1 MASVVIPGGNTPEF
15 KWQGWSNGEK
25 YQNPPKSLKPPTNIY
40 PPPPKKKKFHAEIL
54 SLKNLQKVLNIKR
67 AAKHWTAETSLVLY
81 FILRTTRLAY
91 ADLPLILRLI
101 WICPNKIPTW
111 IKPTKKYCQI
121 FLPKKSRSRTQ
132 KALPDHLVFLTPEYS
147 TPSPYSWA
155 FDQPRSLKT
164 IQESHKVRH
173 SLWFALKKV

>member
-1 MASVVIPGGNTPEF
+1 MTGVIEWGKISKPKKIPKASN
-15 KWQGWSNGEK
+15 KH
-25 YQNPPKSLKPPTNIY
+25 YA
-40 PPPPKKKKFHAEIL
+40 PPPQKQKFHAEFP

-67 AAKHWTAETSLVLY
+67 AAKPWTAETSLVLY
-81 FILRTTRLAY
+81 FILRTTRLAH
-91 ADLPLILRLI
+91 ADLPRILRFI

-111 IKPTKKYCQI
+111 IKLTKKYCQT
-121 FLPKKSRSRTQ
+121 FLPPKSRNRTQ

-155 FDQPRSLKT
+155 FDKPRSLKT
-164 IQESHKVRH
+164 IQGSHKIRH